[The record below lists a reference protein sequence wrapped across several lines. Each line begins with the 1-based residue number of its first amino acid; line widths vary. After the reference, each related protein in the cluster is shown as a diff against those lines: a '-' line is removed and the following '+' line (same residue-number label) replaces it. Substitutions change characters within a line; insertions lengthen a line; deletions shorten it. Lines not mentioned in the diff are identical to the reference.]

1 MLFKHENEMR
11 KLNLKGKDLRKIGY
25 PESIVIG
32 VAIQVMHQYHK
43 HTTKEE
49 ALRIL
54 KNVAANPDAFVQDE
68 VLGKIAQA
76 FMQHLHP
83 QSDTLTLRANR
94 LAYATYGA
102 EHIEQGAVHQM
113 EVAMKLP
120 VSVAGALMPDAH
132 QGYGLPIGGVLA
144 TDNAVIPY
152 GVGVDIGCRMCM
164 TIFDVPAQYAL
175 QQVDALTGYLTRNTT
190 FGSGATIKNPGEHPV
205 LDDPAFTSTPLLR
218 SLHDK
223 AVKQLGTS
231 GSGNHFVEF
240 GIVDI
245 TAEHN
250 ALHVTPGSYLA
261 LLSHSGSRG
270 LGASVAS
277 YYTRLAKE
285 LCKLPDPAK
294 HLAYLSLDSEEGMAY
309 WIAMQLSGDYASACH
324 HKIHEKVHR
333 SLGGTILARVENHH
347 NFAWKEMHQGR
358 EVIVHRKGATPAG
371 KGVLGIIPGSMTA
384 PGFIVEGRGEDNALH
399 SAAHGAGR
407 LMSRTAAKS
416 QFTKAMM
423 RSVLND
429 AGVTLIGGDIDE
441 SPMAYKDIQ
450 TVMRNQEDLVNI
462 IGIFKPKVVR
472 MDG

>member
-1 MLFKHENEMR
+1 MR
-11 KLNLKGKDLRKIGY
+11 KLMLKGKDLRKIGY
-25 PESIVIG
+25 PESVVIG
-32 VAIQVMHQYHK
+32 IAIQVMHQYHK
-43 HTTKEE
+43 HTTKDE

-54 KNVAANPDAFVQDE
+54 KNVAADPDAFVHDE

-76 FMQHLHP
+76 FIQ
-83 QSDTLTLRANR
+83 QLRPKSNVLELQTNR
-94 LAYATYGA
+94 IAYATYGA

-120 VSVAGALMPDAH
+120 VTVAGALMPDAH

-144 TDNAVIPY
+144 TENAVIPY

-164 TIFDVPAQYAL
+164 TIFDIPGDFAVERT
-175 QQVDALTGYLTRNTT
+175 VALTGYLTRNTT

-205 LDDPAFTSTPLLR
+205 LDNPAFTSTPLLR

-240 GIVDI
+240 GIVEI
-245 TAEHN
+245 SNEGN
-250 ALHVTPGSYLA
+250 SLNVPPGKYLA

-277 YYTRLAKE
+277 YYTKLAKD
-285 LCKLPDPAK
+285 LCKLPDAAK
-294 HLAYLSLDSEEGMAY
+294 HLAYLSLDSEEGAAY
-309 WIAMQLSGDYASACH
+309 WMAMQLSGDYASACH

-347 NFAWKEMHQGR
+347 NFAWKEIHQGK
-358 EVIVHRKGATPAG
+358 EVVVHRKGATPAG

-384 PGFIVEGRGEDNALH
+384 PGFIVEGKGETASLH
-399 SAAHGAGR
+399 SASHGAGR

-423 RSVLND
+423 HSILKD

-450 TVMRNQEDLVNI
+450 TVMRNQTDLVHV